1 MGGVGQ
7 RTIPADNSIAG
18 WVFTHGEPIVSDDV
32 LNDPRFYR
40 ELDVLTRFETHSI
53 LGVPLRTKD
62 KILGVIEAV
71 NKHEGFFTDEDVQIL
86 ETLAAQAAIALEN
99 SRLFTQSD
107 LIAEIVHE
115 LRTPLAALTAAAY
128 LLQRADLPLEQHQ
141 RLSETML
148 TEVRRLN
155 DVSTDFLELS
165 RLESGRVHFQR
176 EPVHL
181 GGLVQESLEVVRAQA
196 LTKGISLETQIDA
209 SLAPVHGDRKL
220 LKQLLLNLLTN
231 AIKYNSQGGKV
242 VVSLHSEAGEVLM
255 EVRDTGRGIS
265 PENQTR
271 LFEKFY
277 RVSDG
282 DDEVQGTGLGL
293 AIAKRVAESHGGQIT
308 VESALGKGSSFS
320 VHLPSGPTSEVTT
333 RPRI

>member
-1 MGGVGQ
+1 
-7 RTIPADNSIAG
+7 
-18 WVFTHGEPIVSDDV
+18 
-32 LNDPRFYR
+32 
-40 ELDVLTRFETHSI
+40 
-53 LGVPLRTKD
+53 
-62 KILGVIEAV
+62 
-71 NKHEGFFTDEDVQIL
+71 
-86 ETLAAQAAIALEN
+86 
-99 SRLFTQSD
+99 
-107 LIAEIVHE
+107 
-115 LRTPLAALTAAAY
+115 
-128 LLQRADLPLEQHQ
+128 
-141 RLSETML
+141 
-148 TEVRRLN
+148 
-155 DVSTDFLELS
+155 
-165 RLESGRVHFQR
+165 
-176 EPVHL
+176 L